1 MALLE
6 LFSSKFALDIFGYD
20 ASIHLCNQSIES
32 IQQIHV
38 LIIHPISSYSIDHP
52 FIDPF
57 SWVTGR
63 LSSVFSRNHLGL
75 WEQEDQLHFQFK
87 AESPLGA
94 LVGLWE
100 FQRKSVKICMVSLR
114 KSNVV
119 EWMLYIW
126 PYSTYNVESYIETTL
141 FDIWYCAAVTA
152 YLYILYLAVLD
163 FQIAL
168 VSNELTYY
176 LNILQ
181 HWCQIK
187 DCTIALPYSENAM
200 IVRYMLAVQH
210 RLLRRNF
217 YDHWLEHD
225 FHQVV
230 WVDTPKSWEMRGC
243 WKHGVFDR
251 LKLEAFNVASTTY
264 LNLFFFERGQFIST
278 GIVCIHIHRYWIMNH
293 EMSMYTCIYIYTIYW
308 DAPPPS
314 KSGKWRLTGI
324 PY

>member
-1 MALLE
+1 
-6 LFSSKFALDIFGYD
+6 
-20 ASIHLCNQSIES
+20 
-32 IQQIHV
+32 
-38 LIIHPISSYSIDHP
+38 
-52 FIDPF
+52 
-57 SWVTGR
+57 
-63 LSSVFSRNHLGL
+63 
-75 WEQEDQLHFQFK
+75 
-87 AESPLGA
+87 
-94 LVGLWE
+94 
-100 FQRKSVKICMVSLR
+100 MVSLR

-119 EWMLYIW
+119 ECMLYIR

-141 FDIWYCAAVTA
+141 FDIWSCAAVTA

-163 FQIAL
+163 CQIAL

-200 IVRYMLAVQH
+200 FVRYMLAVQH

-264 LNLFFFERGQFIST
+264 LNLFFWEEAVHF
-278 GIVCIHIHRYWIMNH
+278 HRHCMH
-293 EMSMYTCIYIYTIYW
+293 THT
-308 DAPPPS
+308 
-314 KSGKWRLTGI
+314 
-324 PY
+324 